1 MVKNLPANAGDTA
14 DAGLIPGSGRSP
26 GEGNSNP
33 PQYSWLENL
42 LDKGAW
48 WATARG
54 VTDSD
59 MPEHTHISNR
69 CLLAYQLGGGLVTEL
84 CPTLDSSDC
93 SPPGSSVHGYFPKQ
107 EYCSGLPVP
116 PPGDLPGPGIKP
128 ASLAAPAL
136 QADSLPLSHWRSP
149 MTSYKLLL
157 SWL

>member
-1 MVKNLPANAGDTA
+1 MITTGVKSQKSSDDL
-14 DAGLIPGSGRSP
+14 S
-26 GEGNSNP
+26 
-33 PQYSWLENL
+33 
-42 LDKGAW
+42 K
-48 WATARG
+48 ATTL
-54 VTDSD
+54 VLCDS
-59 MPEHTHISNR
+59 EK
-69 CLLAYQLGGGLVTEL
+69 QFGLGGGLVTEL

-136 QADSLPLSHWRSP
+136 QADSLPLSHWQSP